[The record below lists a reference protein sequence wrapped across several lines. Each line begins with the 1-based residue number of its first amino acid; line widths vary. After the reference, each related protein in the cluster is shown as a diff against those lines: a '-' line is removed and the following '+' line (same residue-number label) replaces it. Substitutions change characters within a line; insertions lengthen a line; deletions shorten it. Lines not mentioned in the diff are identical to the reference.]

1 MSNFSVSPGAYV
13 KEVDLTTRVQ
23 ATSTSIGAIV
33 IQSPRGRT
41 DKAYLVTSRNEF
53 LNMFGT
59 PHPKYGTAGY
69 AALKFLEQS
78 QRLWVKRVAK
88 GALHGGVIF
97 SRVPYDDTGE
107 RISMLKPMIIGEA
120 EPMKSLKMSDDMVFA
135 LVSIGPGDVQLNV
148 LIEPNTKTEDGG
160 FYINIYEGTNNEPS
174 ERYLVS
180 LEMRTDGFGSQM
192 FIEQRINMR
201 STLVRAIAN
210 WDYEE
215 GLSDDLVDYGPM
227 VTPRYPNGIHLCSF
241 GGGLDS
247 EPISVENVADVA
259 LLTNAWDSFSDPEQ
273 MDVNIL
279 INGGWTQTAVQ
290 LKMDQIAQNRKDC
303 IAVLDVPSNI
313 QHDINLIMSWRR
325 GTNDV
330 ALTQINTDMVGA
342 NPITAP
348 FDSSYSALY
357 TPDVLVYDEFNAQQI
372 YLPPSG
378 HVAGA
383 YARTDKEKALWFAPA
398 GMDRG
403 SLNVLGV
410 RKVYNHGHREALTEI
425 QVNTIRVIP
434 NHGIKI
440 WGDMTAQSRASIL
453 SNVGVRRLMCYLEKS
468 LSISLLYSVFDPTDN
483 ILRGTIRAMCEEFLR
498 PLLGA
503 RALRKFEVVC
513 DERNN
518 GPADEDA
525 GILNVDV
532 YLTPIGSTKIIKL
545 NCVLTKS
552 GAEFGEMIAA
562 NAAAG

>member
-1 MSNFSVSPGAYV
+1 MSNFSVSPGVYV
-13 KEVDLTTRVQ
+13 KETDLTTRVQ
-23 ATSTSIGAIV
+23 AVSTSIGAIV

-41 DKAYLVTSRNEF
+41 DKAYLVTSKNEF
-53 LNMFGT
+53 LAMFGT

-69 AALKFLEQS
+69 SSLKFLEQS
-78 QRLWVKRVAK
+78 SRLWVKRVAK
-88 GALHGGVIF
+88 NALHGGVIF
-97 SRVPYDDTGE
+97 SRAPVDDSDD
-107 RISMLKPMIIGEA
+107 RVSMLKPMIIGEA
-120 EPMKSLKMSDDMVFA
+120 DPLNTLKMSDDMVFA
-135 LVSIGPGDVQLNV
+135 IVSIGPGDVPLNV

-160 FYINIYEGTNNEPS
+160 FYVNIYEGQNNEPS

-201 STLVRAIAN
+201 SSLVRAIAN
-210 WDYEE
+210 VDYEE
-215 GLSDDLVDYGPM
+215 GLSDELVDYGPL

-247 EPISVENVADVA
+247 EPISLDSVSDVGM
-259 LLTNAWDSFSDPEQ
+259 LTNAWDSFADPEQ
-273 MDVNIL
+273 MDMNIL

-290 LKMDQIAQNRKDC
+290 LKMDQIAQARKDC

-313 QHDINLIMSWRR
+313 QHDVGMMMDWRR
-325 GTNDV
+325 GTGDSD
-330 ALTQINTDMVGA
+330 LSQINTDMVGA
-342 NPITAP
+342 NPVTAM

-372 YLPPSG
+372 FLPPSG

-383 YARTDKEKALWFAPA
+383 YARTDREKALWFAPA

-403 SLNVLGV
+403 SLSVLGV

-425 QVNTIRVIP
+425 QINTLRVIP
-434 NHGIKI
+434 NAGVKI

-468 LSISLLYSVFDPTDN
+468 LSIALLYSVFDPTDN
-483 ILRGTIRAMCEEFLR
+483 ILRATVTSMCESFLR
-498 PLLGA
+498 PLLSS

-513 DERNN
+513 DGRNN

-552 GAEFGEMIAA
+552 GAEFGEMIAS